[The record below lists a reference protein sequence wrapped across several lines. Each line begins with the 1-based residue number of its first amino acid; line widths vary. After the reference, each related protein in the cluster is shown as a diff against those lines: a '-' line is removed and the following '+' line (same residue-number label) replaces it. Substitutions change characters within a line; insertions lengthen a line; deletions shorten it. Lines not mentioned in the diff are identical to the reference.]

1 VNWRRLQD
9 ISLKGKLVIPFL
21 FLAAMGAAALF
32 VVSYRFQASLIQVNE
47 DTRLRNLYQVFLN
60 DIEARKNAA
69 LSLAYL
75 AAKNPEVAEALARR
89 DRNRLIT
96 LLYPAYQILEK
107 DFGVRQFHFH
117 LPPATSF
124 LRFHALDQYG
134 EKMEA
139 FRPTINQARETG
151 VGVGGIERGVLGL
164 SIRSVAPVFHQGR
177 QIGTVEFGL
186 SLEKPLLDEFKKHYG
201 SDVVLYIQEKPNQDE
216 PKVFAS
222 TLDQTLLPTKLFSR
236 LLSSGEVVF
245 QPEFLGSRKVASII
259 GPVRDFSSKTIG
271 VVKISVD
278 RSPTVALLHRY
289 AALAAVLGLL
299 GLAASISFVWFI
311 AVVFTRRI
319 GEVVKG
325 ADEIASGRRDTRLP
339 VKSGDELGTMARAI
353 NQMLASLETS
363 QTRLQEYAQNLE
375 SMVEQRTRSLKE
387 SEKTYRTLVE
397 NVPLIVYMIQ
407 PDGATAF
414 LNRSVEQILGATP
427 QQVNG
432 RYEIWAGYIHPE
444 DRDRVVALR
453 ETCLKER
460 KELHTEY
467 RMVHRGG
474 AVVHVFE
481 HAVPVYNEEQNFI
494 RMDGIVVDVTVNK
507 ELQEKILQAQELET
521 LGQISARLAHEVRN
535 PLTSIGGLARRLV
548 KSFEPSDPRTEKGRL
563 IVDQVQ
569 KLEKILQ
576 MMLAYIE
583 PPSIR
588 LQPGDLNLAV
598 TRAIADLR
606 TKIPHNGF
614 SVKTTLDQSLGPIKL
629 DLKLFEQTLTHLLE
643 HAWRQMGKNGDLE
656 VRTKKNGDQV
666 TITLGYH
673 APHLTDEDLE
683 HFFYPFALNA
693 PPEKGDPVPER
704 GDVSLAKIV
713 IHQHGGV
720 INVSKENAQR
730 IKIIISL
737 PLAA

>member
-1 VNWRRLQD
+1 MIWRRIQD
-9 ISLKGKLVIPFL
+9 LSLKWKLVIPFL

-32 VVSYRFQASLIQVNE
+32 LVSYRFQASLIQVNE
-47 DTRLRNLYQVFLN
+47 DTRLKNLYQVFLN
-60 DIEARKNAA
+60 DIESRKNAA
-69 LSLAYL
+69 LSLATL
-75 AAKNPEVAEALARR
+75 TAKNPEVAEALARR

-96 LLYPAYQILEK
+96 LLYSAYQVLER

-124 LRFHALDQYG
+124 LRLHALGQYG

-139 FRPTINQARETG
+139 YRPTINQARETG

-186 SLEKPLLDEFKKHYG
+186 SLEKPLLDEFKKNYG
-201 SDVVLYIQEKPNQDE
+201 SDLALFIQEKPDQDG

-222 TLDQTLLPTKLFSR
+222 TLKQTVLPTKLFNR
-236 LLSSGEVVF
+236 LLASGAVVF
-245 QPEFLGSRKVASII
+245 QPEFLGNRKVASII

-278 RSPTVALLHRY
+278 RSPTVALLQRY

-299 GLAASISFVWFI
+299 GLAASISFIWFI

-325 ADEIASGRRDTRLP
+325 ADEIASGRREARLAI
-339 VKSGDELGTMARAI
+339 KSGDELGIMAHAI
-353 NQMLASLETS
+353 NQMLASLEAS
-363 QTRLQEYAQNLE
+363 QSRLHGYAQNLE

-397 NVPLIVYMIQ
+397 NVPLIVYMVK
-407 PDGATAF
+407 PDGTMAF

-427 QQVNG
+427 QQVKG
-432 RYEIWAGYIHPE
+432 RNEIWAGYIHPE

-453 ETCLKER
+453 ETCLRER

-467 RMVHRGG
+467 RMVNTSD
-474 AVVHVFE
+474 ALVHVFE
-481 HAVPVYNEEQNFI
+481 HAVPVYNEEQAFI

-521 LGQISARLAHEVRN
+521 LGRISARLAHEVRN

-548 KSFEPSDPRTEKGRL
+548 NSFEPSDPRTEKGRL

-598 TRAIADLR
+598 TRAITGLR
-606 TKIPHNGF
+606 AKIQPNGF

-629 DLKLFEQTLTHLLE
+629 DLELIEQTLAHLLE
-643 HAWRQMGKNGDLE
+643 HAGQQMGERGELEVDTRKNGAQAT
-656 VRTKKNGDQV
+656 V
-666 TITLGYH
+666 TLGYC
-673 APHLTDEDLE
+673 APALVDEDLE
-683 HFFYPFALNA
+683 HFFYPFALDA
-693 PPEKGDPVPER
+693 SPEKGEPVSDR
-704 GDVSLAKIV
+704 VDVSLAKIV

-720 INVSKENAQR
+720 INVSKENDQR
-730 IKIIISL
+730 IKITISL

>member
-1 VNWRRLQD
+1 MNWRRIHD

-21 FLAAMGAAALF
+21 FLAAMGATALF
-32 VVSYRFQASLIQVNE
+32 LVSYRFQASLIQVNE

-60 DIEARKNAA
+60 DIEARKNVA

-75 AAKNPEVAEALARR
+75 AARNPEVAEALARR
-89 DRNRLIT
+89 DRNRLIA
-96 LLYPAYQILEK
+96 LLYPAYQILER

-124 LRFHALDQYG
+124 LRLHALGQYG

-139 FRPTINQARETG
+139 YRPTINRARETG
-151 VGVGGIERGVLGL
+151 AGVGGIERGVLGL

-177 QIGTVEFGL
+177 QIGTVECGL

-201 SDVVLYIQEKPNQDE
+201 SDVVLYIQGEPDQDR
-216 PKVFAS
+216 PKVLAS
-222 TLDQTLLPTKLFSR
+222 TLDQTLLPTKLFNR
-236 LLSSGEVVF
+236 LLTSGEVVF

-278 RSPTVALLHRY
+278 HSPTVALLKRY

-299 GLAASISFVWFI
+299 GLVASISFVWFI

-339 VKSGDELGTMARAI
+339 VKSGDELGIMARAI
-353 NQMLASLETS
+353 NQMLASLEAS

-375 SMVEQRTRSLKE
+375 SMVEQRTRKLKE

-397 NVPLIVYMIQ
+397 NVPLIVYMVQ
-407 PDGATAF
+407 PDGTTAF
-414 LNRSVEQILGATP
+414 LNRSIEQILGAAP
-427 QQVNG
+427 QEVNG

-467 RMVHRGG
+467 RMVQRGG

-481 HAVPVYNEEQNFI
+481 HAVPVYNGEQDFI

-507 ELQEKILQAQELET
+507 ELQEKISQAQELET
-521 LGQISARLAHEVRN
+521 LGRISARLAHEVRN
-535 PLTSIGGLARRLV
+535 PLTSIGGLTRRLV
-548 KSFEPSDPRTEKGRL
+548 KSFEPSDPRTEKGQL
-563 IVDQVQ
+563 IIDQVQ

-588 LQPGDLNLAV
+588 LLPEDLNLAV
-598 TRAIADLR
+598 IRAVAVLR
-606 TKIPHNGF
+606 TKIQHNGF
-614 SVKTTLDQSLGPIKL
+614 SVKTALDQSLGPIKL
-629 DLKLFEQTLTHLLE
+629 DLELFIQTLTHLLE
-643 HAWRQMGKNGDLE
+643 HAWRQMEENGALE
-656 VRTKKNGDQV
+656 VSTKKKGVQGTV
-666 TITLGYH
+666 TLGYH
-673 APHLTDEDLE
+673 VPHLADEDLE

-693 PPEKGDPVPER
+693 PAEKGDPLPER

-720 INVSKENAQR
+720 INVSKENTRR
-730 IKIIISL
+730 IKITISF
-737 PLAA
+737 PLAS

>member
-1 VNWRRLQD
+1 LNWRRIQD

-32 VVSYRFQASLIQVNE
+32 LVSYRFQASLIQVNE

-75 AAKNPEVAEALARR
+75 AAQNPEVAEALARR

-96 LLYPAYQILEK
+96 LLYPAYQILER

-124 LRFHALDQYG
+124 LRLHALGQYG

-139 FRPTINQARETG
+139 YRPTINQVRETG

-164 SIRSVAPVFHQGR
+164 SIRSVAPVFYQGR
-177 QIGTVEFGL
+177 QIGTVECGL
-186 SLEKPLLDEFKKHYG
+186 SLEKPLMDEFKKHYG
-201 SDVVLYIQEKPNQDE
+201 SDVVLYIQEKPDQE
-216 PKVFAS
+216 GPKVFAS
-222 TLDQTLLPTKLFSR
+222 TMEQTFLSTKLFSR
-236 LLSSGEVVF
+236 LLASGEVVF
-245 QPEFLGSRKVASII
+245 HPEFLGNRKAASII
-259 GPVRDFSSKTIG
+259 GPVRDFSSKVIG

-278 RSPTVALLHRY
+278 RSPTVALLRRY

-339 VKSGDELGTMARAI
+339 VESGDELGVMARAI

-363 QTRLQEYAQNLE
+363 QIRLQEYAQNLE

-397 NVPLIVYMIQ
+397 NVPLIVYMVQ
-407 PDGATAF
+407 PDGTAAF
-414 LNRSVEQILGATP
+414 LNRSIEQILGATP
-427 QQVNG
+427 QEVNG

-453 ETCLKER
+453 ETCLRER

-467 RMVHRGG
+467 RMVNTGG
-474 AVVHVFE
+474 ALVHVFE
-481 HAVPVYNEEQNFI
+481 HAVPVYNEEHDFI
-494 RMDGIVVDVTVNK
+494 RMDGIVVDITVNK

-535 PLTSIGGLARRLV
+535 PLMSIGGLTRRLV
-548 KSFEPSDPRTEKGRL
+548 KSFEPADPRTEKGRL

-588 LQPGDLNLAV
+588 LLPEDLNLAV
-598 TRAIADLR
+598 IRAIADLR

-614 SVKTTLDQSLGPIKL
+614 SVKNTLDQSLGPIKL
-629 DLKLFEQTLTHLLE
+629 DLELFIQTLTHLLE
-643 HAWRQMGKNGDLE
+643 HAWRQMGEHGALE
-656 VRTKKNGDQV
+656 VSTKRKGAQV
-666 TITLGYH
+666 TVTLGYNV
-673 APHLTDEDLE
+673 PHLAEEDLD
-683 HFFYPFALNA
+683 HFFYPFALNG

-720 INVSKENAQR
+720 VNVSKENTQR
-730 IKIIISL
+730 IKITISL
-737 PLAA
+737 PLAS

>member
-1 VNWRRLQD
+1 
-9 ISLKGKLVIPFL
+9 
-21 FLAAMGAAALF
+21 MGAAALF

-60 DIEARKNAA
+60 DIESRKNAA

-75 AAKNPEVAEALARR
+75 TAKNPEVAEALARR

-96 LLYPAYQILEK
+96 LLYPAYQILER

-124 LRFHALDQYG
+124 LRLHALGRYG

-139 FRPTINQARETG
+139 YRPTINRVRETG

-164 SIRSVAPVFHQGR
+164 SIRSVAPVFYQGR

-186 SLEKPLLDEFKKHYG
+186 SLEKPLLNEFKKNYG
-201 SDVVLYIQEKPNQDE
+201 SDVVLYIQEKPEQDG

-222 TLDQTLLPTKLFSR
+222 TLEQTFLPKKLFSR
-236 LLSSGEVVF
+236 LLASGEVVF
-245 QPEFLGSRKVASII
+245 QPEFLGNRKMASII
-259 GPVRDFSSKTIG
+259 GPVRDFSTKIIG

-278 RSPTVALLHRY
+278 RSPTLSLLNRY
-289 AALAAVLGLL
+289 AFLAAGLGLL
-299 GLAASISFVWFI
+299 GLAASICFVWFI
-311 AVVFTRRI
+311 SVAFTRRI

-325 ADEIASGRRDTRLP
+325 ADEIASGRRDTRLAI
-339 VKSGDELGTMARAI
+339 KSGDELGVMARAI

-363 QTRLQEYAQNLE
+363 QSHLQEYAQNLE

-407 PDGATAF
+407 PDGTTAF
-414 LNRSVEQILGATP
+414 LNRSVEQILGAPP
-427 QQVNG
+427 QQMNG
-432 RYEIWAGYIHPE
+432 RYDIWTGYIHPE
-444 DRDRVVALR
+444 DRDRIVALR
-453 ETCLKER
+453 ENCLRDR

-467 RMVHRGG
+467 RMVHKGG

-481 HAVPVYNEEQNFI
+481 HAVPVYDEEKNFI

-521 LGQISARLAHEVRN
+521 LGQISARMAHEVRN
-535 PLTSIGGLARRLV
+535 PLTAIGGLARRLV
-548 KSFEPSDPRTEKGRL
+548 KSFEPSDPRLEKGRL

-598 TRAIADLR
+598 TRAIAGLR
-606 TKIPHNGF
+606 TENPPDGF
-614 SVKTTLDQSLGPIKL
+614 SVRTTLDQDLGLIKL
-629 DLKLFEQTLTHLLE
+629 DQDLLEETLTHLLE
-643 HAWRQMGKNGDLE
+643 HARQHMGGKGELEVATRKNGAQAT
-656 VRTKKNGDQV
+656 V
-666 TITLGYH
+666 TLGY
-673 APHLTDEDLE
+673 PVPSLSEEDLE
-683 HFFYPFALNA
+683 HFFYPFALDA
-693 PPEKGDPVPER
+693 SPEKGGLGTER
-704 GDVSLAKIV
+704 GDVSLVKIV
-713 IHQHGGV
+713 IHRHGGV
-720 INVSKENAQR
+720 INVSKENGDR
-730 IKIIISL
+730 IKITISL
-737 PLAA
+737 PRAS

>member
-1 VNWRRLQD
+1 MNWRRIHD

-32 VVSYRFQASLIQVNE
+32 LVSYRFQASLIQVNE

-75 AAKNPEVAEALARR
+75 AAQNPEVAEALARR
-89 DRNRLIT
+89 DRNRLVA

-124 LRFHALDQYG
+124 LRLHAPGQYG

-139 FRPTINQARETG
+139 YRPTINRARETG

-164 SIRSVAPVFHQGR
+164 SIRSVAPVFYQGR
-177 QIGTVEFGL
+177 QIGTVECGL
-186 SLEKPLLDEFKKHYG
+186 SLEKPFLDEFKRHYG
-201 SDVVLYIQEKPNQDE
+201 SEVVLYIQEKPDQVG

-222 TLDQTLLPTKLFSR
+222 TLDQTSLPTNLFNR
-236 LLSSGEVVF
+236 LLASGELVF
-245 QPEFLGSRKVASII
+245 QPELLGNRKAAAII
-259 GPVRDFSSKTIG
+259 GPLRDFSGKTIG
-271 VVKISVD
+271 LVKISVD
-278 RSPTVALLHRY
+278 SSPTVALLKRY

-299 GLAASISFVWFI
+299 GLVVSISFVWFI

-339 VKSGDELGTMARAI
+339 VKSGDELGIMARAI
-353 NQMLASLETS
+353 NQMLASLESS

-375 SMVEQRTRSLKE
+375 SMVERRTRRLKE

-397 NVPLIVYMIQ
+397 NVPLIVYMVQ
-407 PDGATAF
+407 PDGTTAF
-414 LNRSVEQILGATP
+414 LNRSIEQILGATP
-427 QQVNG
+427 QQMNG
-432 RYEIWAGYIHPE
+432 PYEIWARYLYPE
-444 DRDRVVALR
+444 DHDRVVALR
-453 ETCLKER
+453 ETCLRER
-460 KELHTEY
+460 KELNTEY
-467 RMVHRGG
+467 RMVATGG
-474 AVVHVFE
+474 ALVHVFE
-481 HAVPVYNEEQNFI
+481 HAVPVYNEEQKFI

-521 LGQISARLAHEVRN
+521 LGRISARLAHEVRN
-535 PLTSIGGLARRLV
+535 PLTSIGGLTRRLV

-576 MMLAYIE
+576 MMLSYIE

-588 LQPGDLNLAV
+588 LLPEDLNLAII
-598 TRAIADLR
+598 RAIADLR

-629 DLKLFEQTLTHLLE
+629 DLELFIQTLTHLLE
-643 HAWRQMGKNGDLE
+643 HAWRQMGEEGALE
-656 VRTKKNGDQV
+656 VSTKKKGVQGTV
-666 TITLGYH
+666 TLGYQV
-673 APHLTDEDLE
+673 PHLADEDLE

-693 PPEKGDPVPER
+693 PPEKGDPVPRR
-704 GDVSLAKIV
+704 GDVSLVKIV

-720 INVSKENAQR
+720 INVSKEDAQR
-730 IKIIISL
+730 VKITISF
-737 PLAA
+737 PLAS

>member
-1 VNWRRLQD
+1 LNWRRIQD
-9 ISLKGKLVIPFL
+9 ISLKWKLIIPFL

-60 DIEARKNAA
+60 DIESRKNAA

-75 AAKNPEVAEALARR
+75 AAKNPEVAEALDRR

-96 LLYPAYQILEK
+96 LLYPAYQILER

-124 LRFHALDQYG
+124 LRFHALGQFG

-151 VGVGGIERGVLGL
+151 IGVGGIERGVLGL
-164 SIRSVAPVFHQGR
+164 SIRSVAPIFHQGR

-186 SLEKPLLDEFKKHYG
+186 SLEKPLLDEFKKNYG
-201 SDVVLYIQEKPNQDE
+201 SDVVLYIQEKPEQDG

-222 TLDQTLLPTKLFSR
+222 TLDQTLLPTNLFNR
-236 LLSSGEVVF
+236 LLASGEVVF
-245 QPEFLGSRKVASII
+245 QPELMGSRKVASII
-259 GPVRDFSSKTIG
+259 GPVRDFSAKTIG
-271 VVKISVD
+271 VVKISID

-325 ADEIASGRRDTRLP
+325 ADEIASGRRETRLP
-339 VKSGDELGTMARAI
+339 VKSGDDLGIMARAI

-397 NVPLIVYMIQ
+397 NVPLIVYMIK
-407 PDGATAF
+407 PDGTTAF
-414 LNRSVEQILGATP
+414 LNRSVEQIIGATP
-427 QQVNG
+427 EQLNG
-432 RYEIWAGYIHPE
+432 PYEIWAGYIHPE

-453 ETCLKER
+453 DAGLKEKR
-460 KELHTEY
+460 ELHTEY
-467 RMVHRGG
+467 RMVQRGG
-474 AVVHVFE
+474 ALVHVFE

-563 IVDQVQ
+563 IVEQVQ
-569 KLEKILQ
+569 KLEKILKT
-576 MMLAYIE
+576 MLAYIE
-583 PPSIR
+583 SPSIR
-588 LQPGDLNLAV
+588 LQPGDLNQVV
-598 TRAIADLR
+598 TRAIDGLR
-606 TKIPHNGF
+606 TKLKPSAF
-614 SVKTTLDQSLGPIKL
+614 SVKTTLDQSLDPIKL
-629 DLKLFEQTLTHLLE
+629 DLDLLEQTLAHLME
-643 HAWRQMGKNGDLE
+643 HAWQQMGGKGELEVGTRKNGAQAT
-656 VRTKKNGDQV
+656 V
-666 TITLGYH
+666 TLGYP
-673 APHLTDEDLE
+673 APKLSEEDLE
-683 HFFYPFALNA
+683 HFFYPFALDA
-693 PPEKGDPVPER
+693 PPEKGEPVSDR
-704 GDVSLAKIV
+704 VDVSLAKIV
-713 IHQHGGV
+713 INQHGGF
-720 INVSKENAQR
+720 INVIKENDQR
-730 IKIIISL
+730 IKITISL
-737 PLAA
+737 PGAA